1 MINHLRQFKAGILRL
16 FIILAEKYQSGK
28 YRVFQFMK
36 IFPVRYTLLILIFL
50 PLFVQAQLSA
60 PGMKTV
66 RYTSYPAAL
75 TVKDPVFV
83 YCNESGA
90 QKGTLVASSPKG
102 TPPFNFTWSKWSD
115 VTKSFSIPV
124 KTETGVP
131 ASSAENLDEG
141 GYRVVIG
148 GGFDT
153 TLTGWIFIDKP
164 FASAALQN
172 RTCDYVA
179 LKGKAAIDTFFYRNP
194 VNGLPVKLPNGVKFL
209 WSSDPPSSIP
219 FPDLEINPQT
229 FDPPLVDVTYKL
241 QVTDSMGC
249 MSESAFFYKS
259 IHVKADFSV
268 DPPTGEAPLEVAFTD
283 KSVRALIYRW
293 EFGDTATSKLKD
305 PEPHIYYI
313 PGEYSVKLTIESD
326 LHCIDSLRFDK
337 IVVDESKLDIP
348 NVFTPDGDGIN
359 DVFKLD
365 SRSLRYLS
373 VDIFSRSGFRVY
385 SFLGEGELLRAW
397 EGWDGNVN
405 ATSAK
410 ASPGVYFYIIRAYG
424 WDDIE
429 YDSKEQ
435 RGFVYLYR

>member
-1 MINHLRQFKAGILRL
+1 MISHLRQFKAGILSL
-16 FIILAEKYQSGK
+16 FIILAEKYQSGY

-36 IFPVRYTLLILIFL
+36 ILPVRYAFLIIIFL
-50 PLFVQAQLSA
+50 PVFAKAQLSA

-66 RYTSYPAAL
+66 RYTSYPA
-75 TVKDPVFV
+75 TPSVKDPVFV
-83 YCNESGA
+83 YCNDSGS
-90 QKGTLVASSPKG
+90 QKGTLVAASPKG
-102 TPPFNFTWSKWSD
+102 MPPFNFTWSKWSD

-124 KTETGVP
+124 KTETGVS
-131 ASSAENLDEG
+131 ASSAENLEEG

-148 GGFDT
+148 GGYDT
-153 TLTGWIFIDKP
+153 TLTGWIYIDKP

-194 VNGLPVKLPNGVKFL
+194 VSGLPVKLPNGVKFL

-241 QVTDSMGC
+241 TVTDSMGC
-249 MSESAFFYKS
+249 MSESSFFYKS

-268 DPPTGEAPLEVAFTD
+268 DPPTGEAPLEVSFTD
-283 KSVRALIYRW
+283 KSVRALIYFW
-293 EFGDTATSKLKD
+293 EFGDTTTSKLKT

-326 LHCIDSLRFDK
+326 LHCIDSMRFDK
-337 IVVDESKLDIP
+337 IKVDPSKLEIP

-424 WDDIE
+424 WDDVE